1 MIPSAETLPRPA
13 PAPDSADPA
22 GARPRRRVPLW
33 WGWAGALFAVY
44 AVLSVRRHALLRS
57 HGYDLGIFE
66 QAVRAY
72 AHFEAP
78 AVPLLGDG
86 FNLLGDH
93 FHPILA
99 VLGPFYRV
107 WPSPLC
113 LLTAQ
118 AALLAVAVVPL
129 ARWAHRVLG
138 AGAAH
143 VVAFGYGGS
152 WAIAQTVAFD
162 FHEVVF
168 AVPLLACALEALG
181 RERWGRA
188 VAWAAPLVLVKEDLG
203 MTLAAVGAYVAL
215 RGPRR
220 LGLITAAAGV
230 AASVLTVKVLLPAVN
245 PAGRNAHWDR
255 VSGAAEAG
263 GARDGLV
270 STLAHLPFDAL
281 TPQVKPI
288 LLILVFAPTA
298 MVALRSPLAWIAVP
312 TLGWRLLSH
321 HPFHW
326 NPDFHYG
333 AVLMPVVFAAL
344 VDALARWRGVDHPL
358 ARRHVRA
365 TLATVV
371 AVTVVTLPS
380 FSFGLLAKSGTWRT
394 PPHVEAAR
402 DLLAK
407 IPDGASVAASNRLVP
422 QLTSRCEV
430 VLFPG
435 YPEPGTH
442 AEWIVHDR
450 VPADDWPKP
459 EGHWPQ
465 SLDEQLRAL
474 ADAQR
479 SGAYDVVAAR
489 DGITLL
495 RRRS

>member
-1 MIPSAETLPRPA
+1 MIPSADTLPRPTPTPDA
-13 PAPDSADPA
+13 AQPAR
-22 GARPRRRVPLW
+22 ARPRRRVPLW
-33 WGWAGALFAVY
+33 WGWAVALFAVY
-44 AVLSVRRHALLRS
+44 TVLSVRRHALLRS

-72 AHFEAP
+72 SRFEAP
-78 AVPLLGDG
+78 VVPLLGDG

-93 FHPILA
+93 FHPVLA
-99 VLGPFYRV
+99 LLGPLYRV

-138 AGAAH
+138 AGGAH

-168 AVPLLACALEALG
+168 AVPLLAFALEALG
-181 RERWGRA
+181 RERWWRA

-203 MTLAAVGAYVAL
+203 MTLAAVGAYIAMK
-215 RGPRR
+215 GPRR
-220 LGLITAAAGV
+220 LGLITAAVGA

-255 VSGAAEAG
+255 VSGAA
-263 GARDGLV
+263 GASGERDGLV
-270 STLAHLPFDAL
+270 STLAHLPFDVL
-281 TPQVKPI
+281 SPQVKPI

-298 MVALRSPLAWIAVP
+298 MVALRSPLVWIAVP

-333 AVLMPVVFAAL
+333 AVLMPVVFAAF
-344 VDALARWRGVDHPL
+344 VDSLGRWRGVDHPL

-371 AVTVVTLPS
+371 AVTLITLPS
-380 FSFGLLAKSGTWRT
+380 FSFGLLAKSATWRT
-394 PPHVEAAR
+394 PAHVEAAR
-402 DLLAK
+402 GLLAR
-407 IPDGASVAASNRLVP
+407 IPDGATVAASNRLVP
-422 QLTSRCEV
+422 QLASRCTV

-442 AEWIVHDR
+442 TEWIIHDR

-465 SLDEQLRAL
+465 PLDEQLRAL
-474 ADAQR
+474 ADAER
-479 SGAYDVVAAR
+479 SYDVVAAR

-495 RRRS
+495 RRRA